1 MTTGLKCF
9 KLSED
14 NNNNSAFFAYQVKNF
29 TLYIAMKAVI
39 MYNS

>member
-14 NNNNSAFFAYQVKNF
+14 NNNNSAFFAYQVKKLY
-29 TLYIAMKAVI
+29 TLYCNEGRHYV
-39 MYNS
+39 